1 MKERFFDLLVNTYYN
16 AHLIGDLS
24 EVILDETDPYGEL
37 ICELLGISEDEYID
51 MLNEAL
57 EEADRWECQDMIK
70 SLKNRVYIR

>member
-24 EVILDETDPYGEL
+24 EVILDETDPYGEF
-37 ICELLGISEDEYID
+37 ICELLGISEDEYMD

-57 EEADRWECQDMIK
+57 EKAEEWESQDMIK
-70 SLKNRVYIR
+70 QLKNRGYIR